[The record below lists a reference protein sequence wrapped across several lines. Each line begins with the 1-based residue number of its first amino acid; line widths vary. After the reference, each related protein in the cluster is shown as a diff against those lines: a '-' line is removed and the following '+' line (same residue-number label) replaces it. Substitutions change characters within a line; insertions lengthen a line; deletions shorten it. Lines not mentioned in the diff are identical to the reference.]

1 MKRNEWLALIAT
13 TLMML
18 AVCQSALA
26 KDSKTVERGMT
37 KQQVEAILGKPKLT
51 SFDASGDRWEYR
63 SGVSLS
69 GNVRR
74 TLVGF
79 DLSGR
84 VVSYDSQLVPVYDS
98 GTAGSREPRR
108 GGEVGCPVVPG
119 YYDASLD
126 EASFGILQGKI
137 QRAGFDSTKYDLIEV
152 ACLGCCF
159 TCQQT
164 AELMKFFSFSDER
177 LKVLG
182 LMASRI
188 VDVQNAATIYRL
200 FTFDRD
206 KDKAADIISRSR

>member
-1 MKRNEWLALIAT
+1 M
-13 TLMML
+13 
-18 AVCQSALA
+18 
-26 KDSKTVERGMT
+26 
-37 KQQVEAILGKPKLT
+37 T

-63 SGVSLS
+63 SGVSLT

-84 VVSYDSQLVPVYDS
+84 VVSYDSQLMPVYDS
-98 GTAGSREPRR
+98 GAAGSREPRR
-108 GGEVGCPVVPG
+108 GGEVGCPIVPG

-126 EASFGILQGKI
+126 ESSFGILRGKI

-164 AELMKFFSFSDER
+164 AELMKLFSFSDER

-200 FTFDRD
+200 FTFDSD

>member
-18 AVCQSALA
+18 AVCQSVLA
-26 KDSKTVERGMT
+26 KNSKTVERGMT

-84 VVSYDSQLVPVYDS
+84 VVSTTRSWCPS
-98 GTAGSREPRR
+98 MTAGLQAAAS
-108 GGEVGCPVVPG
+108 PV
-119 YYDASLD
+119 A
-126 EASFGILQGKI
+126 
-137 QRAGFDSTKYDLIEV
+137 V
-152 ACLGCCF
+152 AKWG
-159 TCQQT
+159 
-164 AELMKFFSFSDER
+164 AP
-177 LKVLG
+177 
-182 LMASRI
+182 
-188 VDVQNAATIYRL
+188 
-200 FTFDRD
+200 
-206 KDKAADIISRSR
+206 

>member
-79 DLSGR
+79 DLGGR
-84 VVSYDSQLVPVYDS
+84 VVSYDSQLVPVYDCGLQAAAS
-98 GTAGSREPRR
+98 
-108 GGEVGCPVVPG
+108 PV
-119 YYDASLD
+119 A
-126 EASFGILQGKI
+126 
-137 QRAGFDSTKYDLIEV
+137 V
-152 ACLGCCF
+152 ARWG
-159 TCQQT
+159 
-164 AELMKFFSFSDER
+164 AP
-177 LKVLG
+177 
-182 LMASRI
+182 
-188 VDVQNAATIYRL
+188 
-200 FTFDRD
+200 
-206 KDKAADIISRSR
+206 

>member
-1 MKRNEWLALIAT
+1 M
-13 TLMML
+13 
-18 AVCQSALA
+18 
-26 KDSKTVERGMT
+26 
-37 KQQVEAILGKPKLT
+37 
-51 SFDASGDRWEYR
+51 
-63 SGVSLS
+63 
-69 GNVRR
+69 
-74 TLVGF
+74 
-79 DLSGR
+79 
-84 VVSYDSQLVPVYDS
+84 PVYES
-98 GTAGSREPRR
+98 GAAGSREPRR
-108 GGEVGCPVVPG
+108 GGEVGCPIVPG

-126 EASFGILQGKI
+126 ESSFGILRGKI

-182 LMASRI
+182 LMAPRI

>member
-18 AVCQSALA
+18 AVCQSVLA
-26 KDSKTVERGMT
+26 KNSRTVERGMT

-51 SFDASGDRWEYR
+51 SFDATGDRWEYR

-69 GNVRR
+69 GNIRR

-98 GTAGSREPRR
+98 SAAGGRYPHWD
-108 GGEVGCPVVPG
+108 GGGACPATPG
-119 YYDASLD
+119 YYDACLD
-126 EASFGILQGKI
+126 NASFGILRGKI

-152 ACLGCCF
+152 ACLGCYF
-159 TCQQT
+159 ACQQT
-164 AELMKFFSFSDER
+164 ADIMRLFSFDDER
-177 LKVLG
+177 LKVLR
-182 LMASRI
+182 LMAPRI
-188 VDVQNAATIYRL
+188 VDVQNAATIYCL
-200 FTFDRD
+200 FTFDSD